1 MMKVNNRKIIASVAM
16 RTYRANKKRNALTVF
31 AVILTTFLITAV
43 LGIGISY
50 WDAVSQR
57 AIRMNGMDFDM
68 ELTEPRADQVELVRD
83 MESVKYAGVAVKCAI
98 AETYRDVSLDKT
110 RLYWVDDTCWEKQ
123 CIPAYEF
130 FKGSYPKKEEELVL
144 STAALEDMGIK
155 EPEIGMELPL
165 TYYSLAED
173 PERQELED
181 PVSAQQNISKTF
193 ILSGYYRDYSG
204 KQYGYVSQAFYETTG
219 VKQTDFTQGALKITL
234 KKSLYSAKDI
244 MNIQK
249 PLDLQDRQMLI
260 ADDHIMQNF
269 IRMAVGVGGL
279 LVMILIS
286 GYLFVYNTLYISVS
300 KDIRY
305 YGQLKTLGMTSV
317 QLKRLVYLQALW
329 NSCMG
334 IPVGMA
340 LGAAVS
346 AGLIPTALR
355 LIDPEMSGM
364 KIVTVHPLIYVGAA
378 LFSSATVIAGCRKPA
393 VITGEC
399 SPIEAVSY
407 TGLTKGREKQKE
419 RERGLK
425 DMARRNMFRD
435 RKQAAVILGSFFVV
449 LTVFLCVNAVIRG
462 NDAKNILNQIRSCDI
477 TVNNQTTLEEKL
489 PLITEERLDEIR
501 AIEGVKEIR
510 PVTTAQMIV
519 PYQEELLGPYYKRLY
534 QSRYSPGDYEKDIEE
549 YKKDPRALN
558 CIFDGR
564 FVGISPEEFRKIN
577 DTLGGNLDEEAF
589 EKGETAIAVPFWAS
603 AEEAVGKKF
612 RFFLPDGQEPE
623 KEHEITVAATGESS
637 MDGGNVIDDP
647 SEYSGGYCPNLLVS
661 NTLAKELMG
670 DNILTE
676 VVRIEYEKPYD
687 KETEK
692 AVRSVFRDEKQIS
705 FDSKLTRYQEM
716 KSSEQQVKVLG
727 GGLGIILAVLAILNY
742 INMMAAGVQNRAKEF
757 ATLESL
763 GMTPGQIRKVLVQE
777 GLGYGILSILLSMA
791 VGLPLSY
798 IVFQS
803 VKVYNMGYSLPVL
816 YNLILFAVIIAVC
829 VMVPP
834 LIYQMTQKES
844 VIERLRADVD

>member
-1 MMKVNNRKIIASVAM
+1 
-16 RTYRANKKRNALTVF
+16 
-31 AVILTTFLITAV
+31 
-43 LGIGISY
+43 
-50 WDAVSQR
+50 
-57 AIRMNGMDFDM
+57 
-68 ELTEPRADQVELVRD
+68 
-83 MESVKYAGVAVKCAI
+83 
-98 AETYRDVSLDKT
+98 
-110 RLYWVDDTCWEKQ
+110 
-123 CIPAYEF
+123 
-130 FKGSYPKKEEELVL
+130 
-144 STAALEDMGIK
+144 
-155 EPEIGMELPL
+155 
-165 TYYSLAED
+165 
-173 PERQELED
+173 
-181 PVSAQQNISKTF
+181 
-193 ILSGYYRDYSG
+193 
-204 KQYGYVSQAFYETTG
+204 
-219 VKQTDFTQGALKITL
+219 
-234 KKSLYSAKDI
+234 
-244 MNIQK
+244 
-249 PLDLQDRQMLI
+249 
-260 ADDHIMQNF
+260 
-269 IRMAVGVGGL
+269 
-279 LVMILIS
+279 
-286 GYLFVYNTLYISVS
+286 
-300 KDIRY
+300 
-305 YGQLKTLGMTSV
+305 
-317 QLKRLVYLQALW
+317 
-329 NSCMG
+329 
-334 IPVGMA
+334 
-340 LGAAVS
+340 
-346 AGLIPTALR
+346 
-355 LIDPEMSGM
+355 
-364 KIVTVHPLIYVGAA
+364 
-378 LFSSATVIAGCRKPA
+378 
-393 VITGEC
+393 
-399 SPIEAVSY
+399 
-407 TGLTKGREKQKE
+407 
-419 RERGLK
+419 
-425 DMARRNMFRD
+425 MARRNMFRD

-603 AEEAVGKKF
+603 AEEAVGKKI

-661 NTLAKELMG
+661 NTLAKKLMG

-692 AVRSVFRDEKQIS
+692 AVKSVFRDEKQIS

>member
-1 MMKVNNRKIIASVAM
+1 MYSP
-16 RTYRANKKRNALTVF
+16 RT
-31 AVILTTFLITAV
+31 
-43 LGIGISY
+43 S
-50 WDAVSQR
+50 D
-57 AIRMNGMDFDM
+57 
-68 ELTEPRADQVELVRD
+68 
-83 MESVKYAGVAVKCAI
+83 
-98 AETYRDVSLDKT
+98 
-110 RLYWVDDTCWEKQ
+110 
-123 CIPAYEF
+123 
-130 FKGSYPKKEEELVL
+130 
-144 STAALEDMGIK
+144 
-155 EPEIGMELPL
+155 
-165 TYYSLAED
+165 SLAED
-173 PERQELED
+173 TERQELED

-329 NSCMG
+329 NSCIG

-355 LIDPEMSGM
+355 LINPGMSGM
-364 KIVTVHPLIYVGAA
+364 KIVTVHPFIYVGAA

-603 AEEAVGKKF
+603 AEEAVGKKI

-692 AVRSVFRDEKQIS
+692 AVKSVFRDEKQIS

-763 GMTPGQIRKVLVQE
+763 GMTSGQIRKVLVQE

>member
-1 MMKVNNRKIIASVAM
+1 M
-16 RTYRANKKRNALTVF
+16 
-31 AVILTTFLITAV
+31 
-43 LGIGISY
+43 
-50 WDAVSQR
+50 
-57 AIRMNGMDFDM
+57 
-68 ELTEPRADQVELVRD
+68 
-83 MESVKYAGVAVKCAI
+83 
-98 AETYRDVSLDKT
+98 
-110 RLYWVDDTCWEKQ
+110 
-123 CIPAYEF
+123 
-130 FKGSYPKKEEELVL
+130 
-144 STAALEDMGIK
+144 
-155 EPEIGMELPL
+155 
-165 TYYSLAED
+165 
-173 PERQELED
+173 
-181 PVSAQQNISKTF
+181 
-193 ILSGYYRDYSG
+193 
-204 KQYGYVSQAFYETTG
+204 
-219 VKQTDFTQGALKITL
+219 
-234 KKSLYSAKDI
+234 
-244 MNIQK
+244 
-249 PLDLQDRQMLI
+249 
-260 ADDHIMQNF
+260 
-269 IRMAVGVGGL
+269 GVGGL

-355 LIDPEMSGM
+355 LIDPGMSGM

-577 DTLGGNLDEEAF
+577 DTLGGNLDEEAL

-603 AEEAVGKKF
+603 AEEAVGKKI

-661 NTLAKELMG
+661 NTLAKKLMG

-692 AVRSVFRDEKQIS
+692 AVKSVFRDEKQIS

>member
-1 MMKVNNRKIIASVAM
+1 M
-16 RTYRANKKRNALTVF
+16 
-31 AVILTTFLITAV
+31 
-43 LGIGISY
+43 
-50 WDAVSQR
+50 
-57 AIRMNGMDFDM
+57 
-68 ELTEPRADQVELVRD
+68 
-83 MESVKYAGVAVKCAI
+83 
-98 AETYRDVSLDKT
+98 
-110 RLYWVDDTCWEKQ
+110 
-123 CIPAYEF
+123 
-130 FKGSYPKKEEELVL
+130 
-144 STAALEDMGIK
+144 
-155 EPEIGMELPL
+155 
-165 TYYSLAED
+165 
-173 PERQELED
+173 
-181 PVSAQQNISKTF
+181 
-193 ILSGYYRDYSG
+193 
-204 KQYGYVSQAFYETTG
+204 
-219 VKQTDFTQGALKITL
+219 KQTDFTQGALKITL

-329 NSCMG
+329 NSCIG

-355 LIDPEMSGM
+355 LIDPGMSGM

-577 DTLGGNLDEEAF
+577 DTLGGNLDQEAF

-603 AEEAVGKKF
+603 AEEAVGKKI

-661 NTLAKELMG
+661 NTLAKKLMG

-687 KETEK
+687 KETEQ
-692 AVRSVFRDEKQIS
+692 AVKSVFRDEKQIS

>member
-1 MMKVNNRKIIASVAM
+1 M
-16 RTYRANKKRNALTVF
+16 
-31 AVILTTFLITAV
+31 
-43 LGIGISY
+43 
-50 WDAVSQR
+50 
-57 AIRMNGMDFDM
+57 
-68 ELTEPRADQVELVRD
+68 
-83 MESVKYAGVAVKCAI
+83 
-98 AETYRDVSLDKT
+98 
-110 RLYWVDDTCWEKQ
+110 
-123 CIPAYEF
+123 
-130 FKGSYPKKEEELVL
+130 
-144 STAALEDMGIK
+144 
-155 EPEIGMELPL
+155 
-165 TYYSLAED
+165 
-173 PERQELED
+173 
-181 PVSAQQNISKTF
+181 SAQQNISKTF

-219 VKQTDFTQGALKITL
+219 VKQTDFTQGVLKITL

-355 LIDPEMSGM
+355 LIDPGMSGM

-603 AEEAVGKKF
+603 AEEAVGKKI

-661 NTLAKELMG
+661 NTLAKKLMG

-692 AVRSVFRDEKQIS
+692 AVKSVFRDEKQIS

>member
-1 MMKVNNRKIIASVAM
+1 
-16 RTYRANKKRNALTVF
+16 
-31 AVILTTFLITAV
+31 
-43 LGIGISY
+43 
-50 WDAVSQR
+50 
-57 AIRMNGMDFDM
+57 
-68 ELTEPRADQVELVRD
+68 
-83 MESVKYAGVAVKCAI
+83 
-98 AETYRDVSLDKT
+98 
-110 RLYWVDDTCWEKQ
+110 
-123 CIPAYEF
+123 
-130 FKGSYPKKEEELVL
+130 
-144 STAALEDMGIK
+144 
-155 EPEIGMELPL
+155 MELPL

-173 PERQELED
+173 TERQELED

-329 NSCMG
+329 NSCIG

-355 LIDPEMSGM
+355 LINPGMSGM
-364 KIVTVHPLIYVGAA
+364 KIVTVHPFIYVGAA

-603 AEEAVGKKF
+603 AEEAVGKKI

-692 AVRSVFRDEKQIS
+692 AVKSVFRDEKQIS

-763 GMTPGQIRKVLVQE
+763 GMTSGQIRKVLVQE

>member
-1 MMKVNNRKIIASVAM
+1 
-16 RTYRANKKRNALTVF
+16 
-31 AVILTTFLITAV
+31 
-43 LGIGISY
+43 
-50 WDAVSQR
+50 
-57 AIRMNGMDFDM
+57 
-68 ELTEPRADQVELVRD
+68 
-83 MESVKYAGVAVKCAI
+83 
-98 AETYRDVSLDKT
+98 
-110 RLYWVDDTCWEKQ
+110 
-123 CIPAYEF
+123 
-130 FKGSYPKKEEELVL
+130 
-144 STAALEDMGIK
+144 
-155 EPEIGMELPL
+155 
-165 TYYSLAED
+165 
-173 PERQELED
+173 
-181 PVSAQQNISKTF
+181 
-193 ILSGYYRDYSG
+193 
-204 KQYGYVSQAFYETTG
+204 
-219 VKQTDFTQGALKITL
+219 
-234 KKSLYSAKDI
+234 
-244 MNIQK
+244 
-249 PLDLQDRQMLI
+249 
-260 ADDHIMQNF
+260 
-269 IRMAVGVGGL
+269 
-279 LVMILIS
+279 
-286 GYLFVYNTLYISVS
+286 
-300 KDIRY
+300 
-305 YGQLKTLGMTSV
+305 MTSV

-355 LIDPEMSGM
+355 LIDPGMSGM

-603 AEEAVGKKF
+603 AEEAVGKKI

-661 NTLAKELMG
+661 NTLAKKLMG

-692 AVRSVFRDEKQIS
+692 AVKSVFRDEKQIS

>member
-1 MMKVNNRKIIASVAM
+1 M
-16 RTYRANKKRNALTVF
+16 
-31 AVILTTFLITAV
+31 
-43 LGIGISY
+43 
-50 WDAVSQR
+50 
-57 AIRMNGMDFDM
+57 
-68 ELTEPRADQVELVRD
+68 
-83 MESVKYAGVAVKCAI
+83 
-98 AETYRDVSLDKT
+98 
-110 RLYWVDDTCWEKQ
+110 
-123 CIPAYEF
+123 
-130 FKGSYPKKEEELVL
+130 
-144 STAALEDMGIK
+144 
-155 EPEIGMELPL
+155 
-165 TYYSLAED
+165 
-173 PERQELED
+173 
-181 PVSAQQNISKTF
+181 
-193 ILSGYYRDYSG
+193 
-204 KQYGYVSQAFYETTG
+204 
-219 VKQTDFTQGALKITL
+219 KQTDFTQGVLKITL

-355 LIDPEMSGM
+355 LIDPGMSGM

-603 AEEAVGKKF
+603 AEEAVGKKI

-661 NTLAKELMG
+661 NTLAKKLMG

-692 AVRSVFRDEKQIS
+692 AVKSVFRDEKQIS